1 MVGGKRSGACKLKV
15 AKTSHWSENT
25 PSARNAVGRFSPL
38 DEILELLPGQ
48 LAPGEQEKLIRLG
61 GWLPF
66 EPAAQ
71 LFTAFTGIA
80 VSKSSCRRLT
90 EKGGQVIV
98 NDQEA
103 AVQAMEAGELARPER
118 VVEKLV
124 LSTDGC
130 MVPLVGGEWAEV
142 RTLVIGEAGMGKTAA
157 GELEASLHSLSY
169 FSRLTDAVSFQR
181 AALVETERRGV
192 LQAQA
197 VAAVTDGAEWIQQ
210 FVDYHRPDA
219 VRILDF
225 PHAAERFTTIYQA
238 CRDQAV
244 ELEVDWPAQR
254 SHQLKEEGGKAVLA
268 SLRALQKAYPQVVLD
283 EPLTYLDKREKML
296 AYPQFMADGWPIG
309 SGAVESANKLVVQVR
324 LKGPGM
330 HWHRAQV
337 NPMLALR
344 NVICNDRWQESWPS
358 ISKGLRQKQHLPL
371 PPEPESPQPTP
382 NLVAAYFIEMQRHH
396 LAWEQL
402 QLEASRAKPKKPW
415 KPAPNHPW
423 RRYSSSHPQ
432 SAKK

>member
-1 MVGGKRSGACKLKV
+1 M
-15 AKTSHWSENT
+15 
-25 PSARNAVGRFSPL
+25 
-38 DEILELLPGQ
+38 LELLPGQ

-90 EKGGQVIV
+90 EKGGQVLV
-98 NDQEA
+98 NEQEA
-103 AVQAMEAGELARPER
+103 AVQAMEAGELVTPEQ
-118 VVEKLV
+118 VAEQLV

-130 MVPLVGGEWAEV
+130 MVSLVGGEWVEV
-142 RTLVIGEAGMGKTAA
+142 RTLVIGEVGVGETAEGGMET
-157 GELEASLHSLSY
+157 SLHTLSY

-225 PHAAERFTTIYQA
+225 PHAAERFTTIHHA

-244 ELEVDWPAQR
+244 ELEDDWHAKR
-254 SHQLKEEGGKAVLA
+254 SHQLKEEGGTAVLA
-268 SLRALQKAYPQVVLD
+268 SLRALQKAYPQVTLD
-283 EPLTYLDKREKML
+283 EPLMYLDKREKML
-296 AYPQFMADGWPIG
+296 DYPQFLAAGWPIG
-309 SGAVESANKLVVQVR
+309 SGAVESANKLVVQAR

-330 HWHRAQV
+330 HWHREQV

-344 NVICNDRWQESWPS
+344 NVICNDRWQESWPTL
-358 ISKGLRQKQHLPL
+358 SKGLRQKQSLPL
-371 PPEPESPQPTP
+371 PVETEPPQPTP
-382 NLVAAYFIEMQRHH
+382 NLVSAYFQEMQRHQ

-402 QLEASRAKPKKPW
+402 QLEASKAKPKTPW

-423 RRYSSSHPQ
+423 RRYSHPLPQ
-432 SAKK
+432 TAKI